1 MKSYQKLLAGGCV
14 AGLMIAGTAITSFA
28 AYRGTWRLEN
38 GDWYCYDSYGDLYR
52 DVFCLSNGKE
62 FYVGGDGRMVRSS
75 WVEYQGDY
83 YYVNSAGTKT
93 LNDWRYTAPYDDEDG
108 EPVWFYFQATGKMAV
123 SKKLTYKGDTY
134 FLDGD
139 GRMLTGWVTADGSDI
154 FPEDSGMDI
163 EHTYFCDSEGA
174 AVRSEWVLASAP
186 GEDWESDDLYY
197 YYMKST
203 GRPAT
208 GKYNNIR
215 GQTYLFNPEGQM
227 LSGWVGCRD
236 GEYFII
242 DGEDSDYVLTADA
255 FDAVYYCGAPDD
267 GHVKKNKWMELWRPA
282 DTYEEDWDVDGYW
295 YWIES
300 SGKVYIPTEANAAY
314 GSRYELGDGEMEY
327 LGSTPA
333 MEKRINSKT
342 YFFNANGE
350 MLCDFL
356 LVTEA
361 GEDLDT
367 GLYYFGDK
375 DDGEMKTGSK
385 TVRDEN
391 GDSYRFY
398 FGTENDPQT
407 GEKKGAG
414 FTGNHGNKLY
424 YQGLLIQAEDYRYQ
438 TAEIDG
444 HTFIVSQSGSIQRN
458 DTEYKEDGEV
468 LIDAKP
474 QRAADGT
481 DLYRIEFVTEENQ
494 WRYSIDEEAS
504 VGSLKDYTDGIDVT
518 EVMSFETE

>member
-1 MKSYQKLLAGGCV
+1 M
-14 AGLMIAGTAITSFA
+14 
-28 AYRGTWRLEN
+28 
-38 GDWYCYDSYGDLYR
+38 
-52 DVFCLSNGKE
+52 
-62 FYVGGDGRMVRSS
+62 
-75 WVEYQGDY
+75 
-83 YYVNSAGTKT
+83 
-93 LNDWRYTAPYDDEDG
+93 
-108 EPVWFYFQATGKMAV
+108 
-123 SKKLTYKGDTY
+123 
-134 FLDGD
+134 
-139 GRMLTGWVTADGSDI
+139 
-154 FPEDSGMDI
+154 
-163 EHTYFCDSEGA
+163 
-174 AVRSEWVLASAP
+174 
-186 GEDWESDDLYY
+186 
-197 YYMKST
+197 
-203 GRPAT
+203 
-208 GKYNNIR
+208 
-215 GQTYLFNPEGQM
+215 
-227 LSGWVGCRD
+227 
-236 GEYFII
+236 
-242 DGEDSDYVLTADA
+242 
-255 FDAVYYCGAPDD
+255 
-267 GHVKKNKWMELWRPA
+267 
-282 DTYEEDWDVDGYW
+282 
-295 YWIES
+295 
-300 SGKVYIPTEANAAY
+300 
-314 GSRYELGDGEMEY
+314 
-327 LGSTPA
+327 
-333 MEKRINSKT
+333 
-342 YFFNANGE
+342 
-350 MLCDFL
+350 
-356 LVTEA
+356 
-361 GEDLDT
+361 

-398 FGTENDPQT
+398 FGTENDPKT

>member
-1 MKSYQKLLAGGCV
+1 MKRYQKLLAGGCV

-163 EHTYFCDSEGA
+163 EHTYFCDPEGA

-242 DGEDSDYVLTADA
+242 DGEASDYVLTADA

-300 SGKVYIPTEANAAY
+300 SGKVYIPTEDNAAY

-398 FGTENDPQT
+398 FGMENDPQT

-474 QRAADGT
+474 QWAADGT

>member
-1 MKSYQKLLAGGCV
+1 MKRYQKLLAGGCG
-14 AGLMIAGTAITSFA
+14 AGLMIAGTAIPSFA

-174 AVRSEWVLASAP
+174 AVRSEWVLAAAP

-215 GQTYLFNPEGQM
+215 GQTYLFNPEGRCFPDGSDAGTESI
-227 LSGWVGCRD
+227 LSSTV
-236 GEYFII
+236 
-242 DGEDSDYVLTADA
+242 
-255 FDAVYYCGAPDD
+255 
-267 GHVKKNKWMELWRPA
+267 RPA
-282 DTYEEDWDVDGYW
+282 T
-295 YWIES
+295 
-300 SGKVYIPTEANAAY
+300 
-314 GSRYELGDGEMEY
+314 
-327 LGSTPA
+327 
-333 MEKRINSKT
+333 
-342 YFFNANGE
+342 
-350 MLCDFL
+350 
-356 LVTEA
+356 
-361 GEDLDT
+361 
-367 GLYYFGDK
+367 
-375 DDGEMKTGSK
+375 
-385 TVRDEN
+385 
-391 GDSYRFY
+391 
-398 FGTENDPQT
+398 
-407 GEKKGAG
+407 
-414 FTGNHGNKLY
+414 
-424 YQGLLIQAEDYRYQ
+424 
-438 TAEIDG
+438 
-444 HTFIVSQSGSIQRN
+444 TF
-458 DTEYKEDGEV
+458 
-468 LIDAKP
+468 
-474 QRAADGT
+474 
-481 DLYRIEFVTEENQ
+481 
-494 WRYSIDEEAS
+494 
-504 VGSLKDYTDGIDVT
+504 
-518 EVMSFETE
+518 